1 MRQVQFYILLLLC
14 CALSGC
20 SMIESNPYDVHIT
33 GEKQLTCKH
42 INLIES
48 ATAGKPEL
56 RFAVI
61 SDSQRF
67 YDETRDAVN
76 AINAR
81 GDVDFVLHGGDL
93 TEYGATKEFLWQRDI
108 LEKLSMPFVCVIGN
122 HDCLATGLEAYQ
134 SLFGPLDFAFTAGD
148 VRFVCLNTNALEF
161 DYSQAVP
168 DFSFIR
174 SEIAAP
180 HPSSRK
186 TVVLMHARPY
196 SEQFNNNVA
205 TEFHALLTQLPN
217 LQFCI
222 YGHGHNVTVDNLF
235 NDGVI
240 YYQCASTKKRS
251 YLLFTIHSDN
261 DAYDYEVVEF

>member
-1 MRQVQFYILLLLC
+1 
-14 CALSGC
+14 
-20 SMIESNPYDVHIT
+20 MIESNPYDVHIT

-108 LEKLSMPFVCVIGN
+108 LEKFSMPFVCVIGN

-180 HPSSRK
+180 HPSNRK

>member
-1 MRQVQFYILLLLC
+1 
-14 CALSGC
+14 
-20 SMIESNPYDVHIT
+20 MIESNPYDVHIT

-108 LEKLSMPFVCVIGN
+108 LEKFSMPFVCVIGN

-180 HPSSRK
+180 HPSNRK

-251 YLLFTIHSDN
+251 YLLFTIHPDN
-261 DAYDYEVVEF
+261 DSYDYEVVEF